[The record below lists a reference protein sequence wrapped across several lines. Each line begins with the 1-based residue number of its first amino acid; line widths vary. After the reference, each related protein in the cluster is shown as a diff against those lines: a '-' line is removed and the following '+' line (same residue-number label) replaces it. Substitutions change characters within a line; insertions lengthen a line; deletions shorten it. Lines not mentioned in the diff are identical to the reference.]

1 MDPAVQRNGIGPD
14 GTGMVEFETRRQSI
28 ASRINGF

>member
-1 MDPAVQRNGIGPD
+1 MDLAVWRGGIGPD

-28 ASRINGF
+28 ASLINGF